1 MAYLDEKTTQAI
13 SRFTIDDVAIVAEK
27 ETLKIADADREM
39 RIAQAKLAS
48 DTEEPREVLEQEVQN
63 NVNKINDTFGVLIK
77 IGSYSKEFNGVI
89 LKSFA
94 TLVKSEDELSPKT
107 IEAIKKV
114 SETLIRIR
122 GSLDSVDDV
131 VSEESNDEDA
141 DNEYILNQ
149 SFTAAPAAEETAEPA
164 TEAPVAETETEAPVE
179 EETAEEEPVD
189 PPTELDTLKVTNE
202 KLRNRIVVLHER
214 LKALE
219 RKAKLFMYCGLGVA
233 VITVLSLIFSIIA
246 MAK

>member
-48 DTEEPREVLEQEVQN
+48 DTDEPKEVIEQEVQN

-122 GSLDSVDDV
+122 GSLDSEEDV
-131 VSEESNDEDA
+131 KTEADDEDA
-141 DNEYILNQ
+141 DNEYILDQ
-149 SFTAAPAAEETAEPA
+149 SFTAPAAAPAEEAETAVE
-164 TEAPVAETETEAPVE
+164 TPVAEQETQTEEV
-179 EETAEEEPVD
+179 AEEEPVD
-189 PPTELDTLKVTNE
+189 PPTELELLRADNE
-202 KLRNRIVVLHER
+202 KFRNRIVALHER
-214 LKALE
+214 LKSLE
-219 RKAKLFMYCGLGVA
+219 RKSKLFMYCGLGVC
-233 VITVLSLIFSIIA
+233 VITVLSLIFSIVA